1 MKGEIILMKKKIT
14 AMMLAMVAA
23 VSLTACGKFTCDICG
38 EEKSGKQYKA
48 VVMDEEVVYCQDC
61 KDMMDE
67 VMDLFQESQRDN

>member
-1 MKGEIILMKKKIT
+1 MKKKIT

-23 VSLTACGKFTCDICG
+23 VSLTACGKFTCDICS